1 MHDIYILFKIQ
12 TRYESFQ
19 YLAILFFN
27 QEYRNTS
34 RYEKLPGVEKDRME
48 LTELLSEYQQIP
60 IENADNVLEELKYR
74 IEELKEEKFKRVHF
88 HFSGKY
94 L

>member
-1 MHDIYILFKIQ
+1 M
-12 TRYESFQ
+12 
-19 YLAILFFN
+19 
-27 QEYRNTS
+27 
-34 RYEKLPGVEKDRME
+34 DRIE

-74 IEELKEEKFKRVHF
+74 TDELKEEKFKRVHF